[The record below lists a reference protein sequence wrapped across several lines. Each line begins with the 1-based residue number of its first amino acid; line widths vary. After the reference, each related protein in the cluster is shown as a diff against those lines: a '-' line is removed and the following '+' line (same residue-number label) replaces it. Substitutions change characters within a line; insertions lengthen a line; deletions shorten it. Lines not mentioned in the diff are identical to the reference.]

1 MNYFIKNLS
10 LRHKLNG
17 IIVSTTALTLLLIS
31 FAYFFHQQLVIK
43 AQATIELET
52 LSRIYGET
60 CTATLTFDDQAGAN
74 ELLCS
79 LAAKPTVLA
88 ASVLNTNGKIFAS
101 YLAKGVGENLLQSF
115 VYGEDPIAEAQQRGH
130 QLFFLKTPITLD
142 HEVIG
147 SFLIVSDF
155 SDLRASQSRFVLF
168 LMVLFSLALLVSLF
182 MSSRF
187 QRHITQPIQRIINTM
202 SDVSESNDFSLRV
215 QRTTNDEVGRLCSG
229 FNTMLERIEG
239 QDTLLKNQQENL
251 RFLASHDAL
260 TGLPNRTFFYDYL
273 DKGIARARRHNTV
286 LAVLFIDL
294 DRFKNIND
302 TMGHDMGDEL
312 LKAVASQ
319 LRNALRDEDTVA
331 RFGGDEFVIM
341 LDNLKID
348 AIEYVMT
355 KVTRA
360 IKTPVELQGRQV
372 VITPSIGISC
382 FPQNGQTPDQLIK
395 YADVAMYHAKNSGRD
410 ASHRYLPEM
419 TSQLSNR
426 FNLESRLFT
435 AIEQGELSVYYQPQY
450 DLTTRKICGCEALL
464 RWDLDGKQ
472 ISPVEFIPIAE
483 ENGQIVPIGRWV
495 LQQACTQ
502 AVEWQQYSCTPV
514 KVAVNVSPRQFFSS
528 DLISDVEK
536 ALLISGLP
544 PTSLELEVTETMIMT
559 DIEEAISVMD
569 RLSAMGVAIALDD
582 FGTGYSSL
590 SYLKRFPL
598 SKLKIDRSFIRDVL
612 VDEDDASITRAIVF
626 MAIALNI
633 HVIAEGIET
642 EEQLD
647 FLYHLN
653 CHYGQGY
660 LFSRPVT
667 AEKYGEL
674 LLREQGDSCTKM
686 AGNAS

>member
-1 MNYFIKNLS
+1 MNSFTKNLS
-10 LRHKLNG
+10 LRHKLNA
-17 IIVSTTALTLLLIS
+17 IIVSITALTLFIIS
-31 FAYFFHQQLVIK
+31 IAYFFHQQLVIK
-43 AQATIELET
+43 QQAEIELAT
-52 LSRIYGET
+52 LSQIYGET
-60 CTATLTFDDQAGAN
+60 STATLAFDDRHGAH

-79 LAAKPTVLA
+79 LAAKPTIVA

-101 YLAKGVGENLLQSF
+101 YLSPGVTEKLLLTFALSENP
-115 VYGEDPIAEAQQRGH
+115 VAEARRQGQ

-142 HEVIG
+142 REVIG
-147 SFLIVSDF
+147 SFLIISDF
-155 SDLRASQSRFVLF
+155 SDVRAVQRRFILF
-168 LMVLFSLALLVSLF
+168 LMVVFSFALLISLF

-187 QRHITQPIQRIINTM
+187 QRHITLPIERIINTM
-202 SDVSESNDFSLRV
+202 SQVTENNDFSLRV
-215 QRTTNDEVGRLCSG
+215 ERTANDEVGKLCSG

-239 QDTLLKNQQENL
+239 QDSLLKNQQDNL
-251 RFLASHDAL
+251 RFLATHDAL
-260 TGLPNRTFFYDYL
+260 TGLPNRTLFYDHL
-273 DKGIARARRHNTV
+273 EKGIARARRHNTV

-302 TMGHDMGDEL
+302 TMGHDMGDLL
-312 LKAVASQ
+312 LKSVAAQ
-319 LRNALRDEDTVA
+319 LRSALRDEDTVA

-341 LDNLKID
+341 LDSLKMD
-348 AIEYVMT
+348 AIEYVMG

-372 VITPSIGISC
+372 VITPSIGISS
-382 FPQNGQTPDQLIK
+382 FPQNGQTPEQLIK
-395 YADVAMYHAKNSGRD
+395 YADVAMYHAKKNGRD
-410 ASHRYLPEM
+410 TSHRYLPEM
-419 TSQLSNR
+419 TSQIDNR
-426 FNLESRLFT
+426 FHLESRLYS
-435 AIEQGELSVYYQPQY
+435 AIESGELSVYYQPQY
-450 DLTTRKICGCEALL
+450 ELTTRQMCGCEALL
-464 RWDLDGKQ
+464 RWNLDGKQ

-483 ENGQIVPIGRWV
+483 ESGLIVPIGRWV
-495 LQQACTQ
+495 LQQACKQ
-502 AVEWQQYSCTPV
+502 MFLWQQQSSTLL
-514 KVAVNVSPRQFFSS
+514 KVSVNVSPRQFFSS
-528 DLISDVEK
+528 DLISDVEH

-544 PTSLELEVTETMIMT
+544 ATSLELEVTETMIMT

-598 SKLKIDRSFIRDVL
+598 SKLKIDRSFVRDVL
-612 VDEDDASITRAIVF
+612 FDEDDASITRAIVF

-660 LFSRPVT
+660 LFSRPIT
-667 AEKYGEL
+667 AEQYGEL
-674 LLREQGDSCTKM
+674 LITEQKDSCSTSR
-686 AGNAS
+686 AANL